1 MPFSRCAV
9 RVRLF
14 SAGSRGK
21 DQLLGKA
28 TIDLSEVSWESNRD
42 GLDGGDRGVRYFLE
56 KQPNAL
62 YALLRV

>member
-28 TIDLSEVSWESNRD
+28 TIDLSEVT
-42 GLDGGDRGVRYFLE
+42 LT
-56 KQPNAL
+56 
-62 YALLRV
+62 